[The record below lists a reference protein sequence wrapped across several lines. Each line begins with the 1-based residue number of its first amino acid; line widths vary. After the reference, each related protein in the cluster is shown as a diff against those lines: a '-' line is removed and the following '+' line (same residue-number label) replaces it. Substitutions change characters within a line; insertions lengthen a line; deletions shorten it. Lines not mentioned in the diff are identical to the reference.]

1 MPLRATSSNPLFS
14 LGTGRTRS
22 FSPAAAVTFA
32 VAFTPLSLV
41 TGDPAT
47 VLFRIFFLL
56 AVANAVIT
64 WIAVT
69 AAKFLPGLPSSL
81 FHVAAPLCGERTKV
95 IEHNDANLHQ
105 FPLRGDGSR
114 KVFVRAKEK
123 SFFSG
128 GSKSLDATYYEIC
141 STRWARPSPLSKS
154 CSDGSNHCA

>member
-1 MPLRATSSNPLFS
+1 MSFAITLPEERRAVSRVMPLRTTSSNPLFS

-22 FSPAAAVTFA
+22 FSPATAVTFA

-56 AVANAVIT
+56 AVADAVVT

-81 FHVAAPLCGERTKV
+81 FHVAAPFLWGT
-95 IEHNDANLHQ
+95 D
-105 FPLRGDGSR
+105 
-114 KVFVRAKEK
+114 
-123 SFFSG
+123 
-128 GSKSLDATYYEIC
+128 
-141 STRWARPSPLSKS
+141 
-154 CSDGSNHCA
+154 